1 MKRFLCALL
10 SLSMLVGALAGCSGK
25 KDPDS
30 TTSSDTTETPI
41 SSPSTVP
48 STSDDDVDP
57 NAEATSIEL
66 ENVRVQLLSDRLVR
80 IEMKG
85 PKGFEDR
92 PSYNIEKRL
101 GWKEVKYTLSQSD
114 GLSVIK
120 TDAYSVYIPSG
131 LGDEPVG
138 AYITDNDGEVIWKYL
153 GETDTNIYLPSP
165 SDELSSWYF
174 TDSPRV
180 IPSEDGYTPTEDD
193 AEDNGWDKDNDAVDA
208 FIFLPGGSYQN
219 FALDFISLTGP
230 SEMVTLQMLGYW
242 DSRWYEYSAE
252 TALAQIKEY
261 RDRGYSIDLLVIDTD
276 WRQSSSVGG
285 VGYTINKKLFPNMSD
300 FLDKAHELGVSIM
313 FNDHPEPKKNTDGL
327 LDKGEVEYRNKNLKL
342 ILSLGLDIWWYD
354 RNWGVALNE
363 IEDGMSIYASG
374 MYAYQ
379 WITEDYY
386 NSITDIDEYARR
398 ALIMGNV
405 DGILHGEVQY
415 APEISSHKYS
425 IQWTGD
431 IGATVDDL
439 NDEVYN
445 AIFGGS
451 VLGLP
456 YISADIGGHTTD
468 VSDSMYVRWMQFGAL
483 SPIMRVHCT
492 KPYSRM
498 PWLFGDTAESVTH
511 TYVDMRY
518 RLLPLYYALSHENY
532 TSGLPITRRLDILY
546 PDLVE
551 SGANDEY
558 LLGDYLL
565 VAPITESF
573 ATTDDYKFTS
583 NGHDGLYAE
592 YYSNKN
598 LSGDPTYVGY
608 DEKIYFDWGT
618 SGPSCLGLSD
628 NFSIR
633 WSGEVTVGE
642 HDISLRFFADD
653 GIRIYI
659 DGERVDENG
668 WSVYDTEFMS
678 KTLKAGSTHS
688 IKIEYFE
695 DAWNAHIYVEA
706 VHNDGV
712 TREVF
717 IPEGEWMDVW
727 SGKTYAGPATVTVSH
742 SLETS
747 PIFVRMGSV
756 FALADNME
764 STSAG
769 NWQHITLDIYPSISA
784 GASTEL
790 YEDDTKTVAYKDGHY
805 RTTKITLE
813 PTGDSEISLTI
824 GAAKGSFDGELAF
837 SDRRWTLR
845 IHGREGYGEL
855 KSVKDQ
861 NGNELKFTKIA
872 KDSDGSPLAIV
883 GGSPDA
889 DVYTLDI
896 EGAVTSEIKLTLT
909 FASAKADKTNA
920 DYNRNSANF
929 TVTEN
934 VVDKKS
940 FSANLTAYGSLDWIF
955 YTSSD
960 MTKTIRKNGA
970 THLFGEL
977 ESHQSLSDFYDNY
990 TISYSDGDDRKVGSS
1005 TSGPVAKV
1013 ELSTVITVPKG
1024 NTYYKLFIG
1033 GYRSLAKL
1041 TIRDRA
1047 GNVKTLNFG
1056 DMSKGYNRVV
1066 EIDTAAEGATELY
1079 VTYSILCGDNITF
1092 SAMTASDKK
1101 TALVTTPS
1109 TSGSHESALTVETP
1123 YTGTLDL
1130 TKEGS
1135 VDWEYYGKVS
1145 GSQQGELVRKKD
1157 AVDRINTT
1165 FDTTSQLH
1173 DDNKAVVK
1181 WSDGDIVENAETRHG
1196 KNDFD
1201 SITVSVDIKD
1211 CNTLRIFV
1219 GAWNATGVMM
1229 VYDAAGT
1236 QLEGSQIVS
1245 AASDAKIAI
1254 VTLDLTKYDTDSI
1267 TVSYI
1272 ATNKTGGNISLTA
1285 VALS

>member
-1 MKRFLCALL
+1 MKKIIAALL
-10 SLSMLVGALAGCSGK
+10 TLTMLVGAFVGCSGK
-25 KDPDS
+25 KDPDT
-30 TTSSDTTETPI
+30 TTSSTTTETPTT
-41 SSPSTVP
+41 SQVTATPT
-48 STSDDDVDP
+48 TSDTVDP
-57 NAEATSIEL
+57 DAPPTSVEL
-66 ENVRVQLLSDRLVR
+66 GNVRVQLLSDRLVR

-101 GWKEVKYTLSQSD
+101 GWSEVKYTLSESD
-114 GLSVIK
+114 GASVI
-120 TDAYSVYIPSG
+120 TTECYTVYIPTG
-131 LGDEPVG
+131 LTKEPDG
-138 AYITDNDGEVIWKYL
+138 AYITDKDGNVIWRYL

-165 SDELSSWYF
+165 SDELASWYF

-180 IPSEDGYTPTEDD
+180 IPSEDGYTPTEDG

-208 FIFLPGGSYQN
+208 FVFLPGGSYQN
-219 FALDFISLTGP
+219 FALDFITLTGP

-261 RDRGYSIDLLVIDTD
+261 RDRGYSIDVLVIDTD

-313 FNDHPEPKKNTDGL
+313 FNDHPEPKKNTDNL
-327 LDKGEVEYRNKNLKL
+327 LDKSEVEYRNKNLKL

-386 NSITDIDEYARR
+386 ESITDIDEYARR

-405 DGILHGEVQY
+405 DGILHGEVKY

-451 VLGLP
+451 VLGIP
-456 YISADIGGHTTD
+456 YISADIGGHVTD
-468 VSDSMYVRWMQFGAL
+468 VSDDMYVRWMQFGAL

-532 TSGLPITRRLDILY
+532 ISGLPITRRLDILY

-558 LLGDYLL
+558 LLGDDLL

-573 ATTDDYKFTS
+573 ATTEDYKFTS
-583 NGHDGLYAE
+583 DGHDGLYAE

-598 LSGDPTYVGY
+598 LSGEPKYVGY

-628 NFSIR
+628 YFSIR
-633 WSGEVTVGE
+633 WSGEVTVGD
-642 HDISLRFFADD
+642 HDIALRFFADD
-653 GIRIYI
+653 GIRIWI

-668 WSVYDTEFMS
+668 WSVYDVEFTS
-678 KTLKAGSTHS
+678 KTLEAGSTHT

-706 VHNDGV
+706 ITDAGV
-712 TREVF
+712 ERDVF
-717 IPEGEWMDVW
+717 IPEGEWIDVW
-727 SGKTYAGPATVTVSH
+727 SGKTYAGPATVTVKH
-742 SLETS
+742 PLETS

-769 NWQHITLDIYPSISA
+769 NWQHLTLDVYPSISS
-784 GASTEL
+784 GASTEI

-805 RTTKITLE
+805 RTTTVTLE
-813 PTGDSEISLTI
+813 PAGTNEVTLTI
-824 GAAKGSFDGELAF
+824 GAAKGSFEGELAF
-837 SDRRWTLR
+837 TERNWTVR
-845 IHGREGYGEL
+845 IHGREGFGEL

-872 KDSDGSPLAIV
+872 KDENGVPFAIV

-889 DVYTLDI
+889 DVYTL
-896 EGAVTSEIKLTLT
+896 ETCGSVTSETKLTLT
-909 FASAKADKTNA
+909 FANAKADAENT
-920 DYNRNSANF
+920 DYNRTSAGF
-929 TVTEN
+929 SVTEN
-934 VVDKKS
+934 TVDKKS
-940 FSANLTAYGSLDWIF
+940 FSANLTTFGSLDWIF

-960 MTKTIRKNGA
+960 MTKIVRKNC
-970 THLFGEL
+970 TEHIFGEL
-977 ESHQSLSDFYDNY
+977 ESHQALSDFYDNY
-990 TISYSDGDDRKVGSS
+990 SISYSDGDTRKVGSS
-1005 TSGPVAKV
+1005 TSGPVASV
-1013 ELSTVITVPKG
+1013 ELSTVITVPEG
-1024 NTYYKLFIG
+1024 NTYYKLFVG
-1033 GYRSLAKL
+1033 GYKSLAKL
-1041 TIRDRA
+1041 TVRDRA

-1056 DMSKGYNRVV
+1056 NMKAVYNRVI
-1066 EIDTAAEGATELY
+1066 EIDTSAVGATELY
-1079 VTYSILCGDNITF
+1079 ITYSLLCGDNITF
-1092 SAMTASDKK
+1092 SAIAASDKK
-1101 TALVTTPS
+1101 VDISTTPS
-1109 TSGSHESALTVETP
+1109 TSPIGDSAMSIDTP

-1130 TKEGS
+1130 TEVGS

-1145 GSQQGELVRKKD
+1145 DSQQGELVRKD
-1157 AVDRINTT
+1157 EATDRIDTT

-1173 DDNKAVVK
+1173 SDNKAVVK
-1181 WSDGDIVENAETRHG
+1181 WSDGDIVKTASTRHG
-1196 KNDFD
+1196 KNDYD
-1201 SITVSVDIKD
+1201 SITVNADIKG
-1211 CNTLRIFV
+1211 CNKLTIFV
-1219 GAWNATGVMM
+1219 GAWNATGTMI
-1229 VYDAAGT
+1229 VYDADGR
-1236 QLEGSQIVS
+1236 QLDGSAIVS
-1245 AASDAKIAI
+1245 AGSDAKIAI

-1272 ATNKTGGNISLTA
+1272 ATNKTGGNVSLTA